1 MAHEDSSG
9 TPVTLTVTTAG
20 TTAPPPPSQ
29 PHGHLPFTGFSLITA
44 LVLGFVLIA
53 LGAALTRA
61 GLRSSYVR
69 SA

>member
-1 MAHEDSSG
+1 VAHADSSG

-20 TTAPPPPSQ
+20 TTAPPPSHQ

-44 LVLGFVLIA
+44 LVLGFLLIA
-53 LGAALTRA
+53 LGAVLTRA
-61 GLRSSYVR
+61 GLRSSHVR